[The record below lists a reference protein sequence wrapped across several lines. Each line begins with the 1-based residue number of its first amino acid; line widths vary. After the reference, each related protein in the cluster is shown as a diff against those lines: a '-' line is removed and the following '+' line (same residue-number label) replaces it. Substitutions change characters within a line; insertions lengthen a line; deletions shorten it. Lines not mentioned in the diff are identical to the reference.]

1 MLFSLHLL
9 FQLLLLLLLLIL
21 ILILFGENIYDAL
34 NSSQTELCRNK
45 QGRQKIDRLHDKAFM
60 DVLTII
66 LKIGLRSELKDS
78 KNLKVKKWKIRME
91 SWALEHLIAEAT
103 ILTPGWEYCITNIWK
118 GLHWNATRHGA
129 VRFLSV
135 LGLYFKRSL
144 GGGINTYIFS
154 SITFHWVILDYTFPQ
169 ITKPEI

>member
-91 SWALEHLIAEAT
+91 S
-103 ILTPGWEYCITNIWK
+103 
-118 GLHWNATRHGA
+118 
-129 VRFLSV
+129 
-135 LGLYFKRSL
+135 
-144 GGGINTYIFS
+144 
-154 SITFHWVILDYTFPQ
+154 
-169 ITKPEI
+169 